1 MRNKIF
7 KKLTTNNQVL
17 QVFYQI
23 EIGGFFEFFDVYTV
37 AQNEICGQSDG
48 TKVFPVDFTWD
59 IHGYDEKMCPGNIWP
74 GLL

>member
-23 EIGGFFEFFDVYTV
+23 EIGGVFEFFDV
-37 AQNEICGQSDG
+37 
-48 TKVFPVDFTWD
+48 
-59 IHGYDEKMCPGNIWP
+59 
-74 GLL
+74 